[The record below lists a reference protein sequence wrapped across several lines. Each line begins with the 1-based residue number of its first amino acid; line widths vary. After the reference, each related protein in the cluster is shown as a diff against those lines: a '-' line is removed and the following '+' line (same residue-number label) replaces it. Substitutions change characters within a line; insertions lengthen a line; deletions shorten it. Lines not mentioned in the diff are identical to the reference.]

1 MRKWVI
7 LGIFLLIIF
16 GIFYYLTFGYYS
28 EGKRGGFVVK
38 LSKKGYVFKTF
49 EGVLNV
55 GGLYEGG
62 GTLNATQWEF
72 SVDGSDKEP
81 IAKIEEAIKTGSRV
95 SLTYEEKFFVLPWV
109 GDTKNLVTN
118 VEVLPN
124 PMAPQQNPMY
134 QQQQQTPQPQPAP
147 LPVPQPVDSTAVL

>member
-16 GIFYYLTFGYYS
+16 GVFYYLTFGYYS

-38 LSKKGYVFKTF
+38 LSKKGYVFKTY

-72 SVDGSDKEP
+72 SVNDNDAEP

-95 SLTYEEKFFVLPWV
+95 SLTYEEKFFTLPWV
-109 GDTKNLVTN
+109 GDTKNLVTQ

-124 PMAPQQNPMY
+124 PALPQNPMY
-134 QQQQQTPQPQPAP
+134 QQQPQQQ
-147 LPVPQPVDSTAVL
+147 LPPPPPVEQLPVDSTTVL

>member
-1 MRKWVI
+1 MRKWVV
-7 LGIFLLIIF
+7 LGIFLLILF

-38 LSKKGYVFKTF
+38 LSKKGYVFKTY

-118 VEVLPN
+118 VEILALPSL
-124 PMAPQQNPMY
+124 PQNPVY
-134 QQQQQTPQPQPAP
+134 EQPTQPQPAP
-147 LPVPQPVDSTAVL
+147 LPIPEPMDSTTVL

>member
-16 GIFYYLTFGYYS
+16 GVFYYLTFGYYS

-38 LSKKGYVFKTF
+38 LSKKGYVFKTY

-72 SVDGSDKEP
+72 SVSDNDREP
-81 IAKIEEAIKTGSRV
+81 IDRIEEAIKMGSRV
-95 SLTYEEKFFVLPWV
+95 SLTYEEKFFTLPWV
-109 GDTKNLVTN
+109 GDTKNLVTQ

-124 PMAPQQNPMY
+124 PAVPQNPMY
-134 QQQQQTPQPQPAP
+134 QQQQ
-147 LPVPQPVDSTAVL
+147 LPPPPPVEQLPIDTTTTVL